1 MRRRWPVRVVDLVI
15 LAIVTIVS
23 LYPVA
28 WLLSI
33 SLQPPN
39 AAYQL
44 PTSFVFVPTTE
55 NYGRLLG
62 DSIFL
67 GSIVASISIAVP
79 ATVLCTIAGAMAG
92 YAFSRHAFRGSRV
105 LAGVLLV
112 GRLLPAFAVVIPTF
126 LMFRSASL
134 LDTELG
140 LIFALAAMQLPIA
153 ILIMYRIFDQ
163 IPVALDEVALID
175 GASRSQILIRI
186 LAPLAIP
193 GLAASAV
200 VTFVL
205 IWNEFLFVLV
215 LAGHRIITLPV
226 SIARFETQRQILW
239 GPISAASIIAILP
252 VLVVVLI
259 AQRQLLSGLG
269 VGATRE

>member
-1 MRRRWPVRVVDLVI
+1 MRRRWPVRVADLAI

-23 LYPVA
+23 LYPVV

-33 SLQPPN
+33 SLQQPD
-39 AAYQL
+39 AAYRM
-44 PTSFVFVPTTE
+44 PTSFLFVPTIE
-55 NYGRLLG
+55 NYGRLFGDPIFL
-62 DSIFL
+62 DSI
-67 GSIVASISIAVP
+67 VTSISIAVP
-79 ATVLCTIAGAMAG
+79 ATLLCAIAGAMAG
-92 YAFSRHAFRGSRV
+92 YAFSRHTFRGSRL
-105 LAGVLLV
+105 LAGLLLI
-112 GRLLPAFAVVIPTF
+112 GRLLPAFAIVLPTF
-126 LMFRSASL
+126 LLFRQVSL
-134 LDTELG
+134 LDTEVG
-140 LIFALAAMQLPIA
+140 LIFALAAMQMPIA

-163 IPVALDEVALID
+163 IPIALDEAALID
-175 GASRSQILIRI
+175 GASRSQILTRVLI
-186 LAPLAIP
+186 PLAIP
-193 GLAASAV
+193 GFAASAV

-205 IWNEFLFVLV
+205 IWNEFLFILV

-252 VLVVVLI
+252 VLVVVLV